1 MIFLV
6 SPTLTEDTHPTIMKS
21 TQRLTLPGILGILLI
36 TSLPGFTQEREEAP
50 ETLETLET
58 VEEIEDPIGVLP
70 EMKVDSVF
78 GLGLTALETPRSLSV
93 VTGDMIDQY
102 GINSV
107 NDVVSITPGAFTSSF
122 FGVDGAINLRG
133 TIAETYFRGIKRIE
147 NPGNYPTPIGA
158 SQSIEVVR
166 GPTPPTF
173 GIGKISGYLNF
184 VPKSARASTGKY
196 LEGPTGLVSLTA
208 GSWDSYNVELEVG
221 GPLDLGDRKAGYYV
235 YLQYLDAD
243 SYYENVYREQ
253 QVFQASF
260 DFEVSDTV
268 RIETG
273 GMLQLFE
280 GPENAGWNRVTQQ
293 LIDNGTYTQGRGFNF
308 DTNGDGFTSG
318 EELYAADPFP
328 GGAFFQPLYRFV
340 GVEFGGPDEF
350 VFGSLPP
357 EAALDPAD
365 PLTGNTT
372 TLDTDQVLVDSVDRG
387 EAEPFLL
394 YFDVIAD
401 LGVDLQLTNKSYFER
416 LPDRF
421 KFASYGLSQLMDV
434 TLFENKT
441 ILDHKINWEGVTINN
456 QYLFSYRHYDV
467 LSYGDFWFEF
477 FDRRDLSQGPSA
489 ADRILTAYQDSSQ
502 SFWSSQEEGT
512 IETLALGILS
522 NVTLFENL
530 NLILGGRVDFVE
542 AETSGYE
549 FDDTAFNQTPLASRP
564 PTRNESGDD
573 EAFSFNISL
582 SYNLNTLRPYI
593 TYAESETL
601 NTDQAGLL
609 NLGRYASGDSLLN
622 EQDLFEVGLKT
633 ETLEG
638 RLYTALAYFRQE
650 TTTESQFDRQE
661 SPAALA
667 KGFEFETRWV
677 PNSQFTLIGT
687 LSLLE
692 VENTPPTNSQF
703 NFLNVATTGF
713 DPTAQYGGVAVG
725 NIAGPEFPDK
735 PQVPELVASLV
746 GTYTF
751 ENGFGVNAGITHI
764 DETFSDRIQTIR
776 LPSATLLNL
785 GVFYNTEQ
793 WHLSA
798 TVKNLTDERW
808 FRGNFGTLFG
818 GVTVLPELPTNW
830 EARATYRF

>member
-1 MIFLV
+1 MKLTHTRGMLGYIALFLIFIQ
-6 SPTLTEDTHPTIMKS
+6 P
-21 TQRLTLPGILGILLI
+21 ILA
-36 TSLPGFTQEREEAP
+36 QEENGDP
-50 ETLETLET
+50 ETLETLEA
-58 VEEIEDPIGVLP
+58 VEEVEDPIGVLP
-70 EMKVDSVF
+70 EMEVNSVF
-78 GLGLTALETPRSLSV
+78 GLGMTTLETPRSVSV
-93 VTGDMIDQY
+93 VTGEMIDQY

-107 NDVVSITPGAFTSSF
+107 NDVVSVTPGAFTSSF

-158 SQSIEVVR
+158 SQSIQVVR

-173 GIGKISGYLNF
+173 GTGKISGYLNF

-196 LEGPTGLVSLTA
+196 LDGPTGQTSLTV
-208 GSWDSYNVELEVG
+208 GSWDAFNFELEVG
-221 GPLDLGDRKAGYYV
+221 GPLELGERDAGYYA
-235 YLQYLDAD
+235 YLQVLDAD

-253 QVFQASF
+253 QVFQVSF

-280 GPENAGWNRVTQQ
+280 GPENAGWNRVTQD

-350 VFGSLPP
+350 IFGPLPP
-357 EAALDPAD
+357 EAGLDPAD
-365 PLTGNTT
+365 FLTGETT
-372 TLDTDQVLVDSVDRG
+372 TLNTDQVLVDPVDRG

-401 LGVDLQLTNKSYFER
+401 LNPDLQLTNKSYFER

-434 TLFENKT
+434 SLFENKT
-441 ILDHKINWEGVTINN
+441 ILDHQIDWEGVSMNN
-456 QYLFSYRHYDV
+456 QYFLSYRHYDV

-477 FDRRDLSQGPSA
+477 FDRRDLSRGPSS
-489 ADRILTAYQDSSQ
+489 ADRILTAIQDSDQ
-502 SFWSSQEEGT
+502 TFWSSQEEGT
-512 IETLALGILS
+512 IETFALGAMTEI
-522 NVTLFENL
+522 VMFENL
-530 NLILGGRVDFVE
+530 SLLLGGRVDFIE

-549 FDDTAFNQTPLASRP
+549 FDDTAFNQTPLTALP
-564 PTRNESGDD
+564 PTRNESGED
-573 EAFSFNISL
+573 EAFAFNISL
-582 SYNLNTLRPYI
+582 SYNLESVRPYI

-609 NLGRYASGDSLLN
+609 NLGRYAPDDSLLN
-622 EQDLFEVGLKT
+622 QQDLFEVGIKA

-638 RLYTALAYFRQE
+638 QLYTTLAYFRQE
-650 TTTESQFDRQE
+650 TTTEAQFDRQE

-677 PNSQFTLIGT
+677 PSEQFTLIAT
-687 LSLLE
+687 LSILE

-703 NFLNVATTGF
+703 NFMNVATTGF
-713 DPTAQYGGVAVG
+713 DPVDLYGGVATG
-725 NIAGPEFPDK
+725 NVAGTDFPDK

-746 GTYTF
+746 GTYNF
-751 ENGFGVNAGITHI
+751 GNGFGVNAGITHI
-764 DETFSDRIQTIR
+764 DETFSDRIQTIL
-776 LPSATLLNL
+776 LPSATLVNL
-785 GVFYNTEQ
+785 GVFYDQDQ
-793 WHLSA
+793 WQFSA

-818 GVTVLPELPTNW
+818 GVTVLPELPTHW